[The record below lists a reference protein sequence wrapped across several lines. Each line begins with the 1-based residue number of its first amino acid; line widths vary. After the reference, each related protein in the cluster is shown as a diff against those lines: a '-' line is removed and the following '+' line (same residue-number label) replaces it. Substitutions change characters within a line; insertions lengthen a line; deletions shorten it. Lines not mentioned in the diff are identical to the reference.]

1 MFHDNLFPPAGWRI
15 APLYRC
21 SGNTCRGPRWGG
33 WEARYGWPRPRRLRM
48 GWNGREEKRRAR
60 VGQRSANAPIRMFF
74 VFFVSWL
81 VCSTATR
88 AGEKVA
94 PASRE
99 HRGVVAQGLTVGVAL
114 IYRGNR
120 SLFLSRR
127 PSRPPNFDRYRLVIA
142 FRYLNISA
150 ARNLLDELE
159 ARVASRDSSALML
172 NRYCTFYRL
181 VAVRR
186 LLFRLWSGAR
196 EWFLGKWEIAGT
208 LRRIRSR
215 YAAVIVLLL
224 LVYITEQLRS
234 LVTMKIIVSRN
245 LEFDN
250 WIE

>member
-21 SGNTCRGPRWGG
+21 SGNTCRDPRWGG
-33 WEARYGWPRPRRLRM
+33 GWDEGRMRSAWKRYGWPRSRRLRM
-48 GWNGREEKRRAR
+48 GWNGREEKRRLR
-60 VGQRSANAPIRMFF
+60 IGQRSANAPIRMFF

-150 ARNLLDELE
+150 AWNLLDELE
-159 ARVASRDSSALML
+159 APCSIASTA
-172 NRYCTFYRL
+172 
-181 VAVRR
+181 R
-186 LLFRLWSGAR
+186 LLFLDA
-196 EWFLGKWEIAGT
+196 
-208 LRRIRSR
+208 
-215 YAAVIVLLL
+215 
-224 LVYITEQLRS
+224 
-234 LVTMKIIVSRN
+234 
-245 LEFDN
+245 
-250 WIE
+250 